1 MNIPSFRL
9 SRPFLFSLLVVSIL
23 ASKLLHLFQHV
34 HTIPPLRFVLY
45 FPTFF
50 VQDVVVAI
58 AGRLLLHNGTG
69 ALSVVGLLFGG
80 FLA

>member
-9 SRPFLFSLLVVSIL
+9 SRPFLFSVFVVSVV
-23 ASKLLHLFQHV
+23 ASKLLHLFQHA
-34 HTIPPLRFVLY
+34 HTIPPLRFILY

-50 VQDVVVAI
+50 IQDAI
-58 AGRLLLHNGTG
+58 VSIALRLLLHGGSG
-69 ALSVVGLLFGG
+69 ALSVAGLVIGG